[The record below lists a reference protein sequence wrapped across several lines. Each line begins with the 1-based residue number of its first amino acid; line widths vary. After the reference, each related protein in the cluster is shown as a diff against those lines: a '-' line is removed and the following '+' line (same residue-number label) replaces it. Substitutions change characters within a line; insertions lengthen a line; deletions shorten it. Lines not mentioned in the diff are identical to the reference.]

1 MPQSRTA
8 SIERK
13 TRETLVRVKLNLD
26 GEGTSETNTG
36 IGFLDHM
43 LDQLAFHGLM
53 DLAVSCEGDLHID
66 SHHTTEDIGIAF
78 GQALNE
84 ALGEKKG
91 IRRYGHAYIPM
102 DEALLRAV
110 LDCSGRPDFVFNG
123 EFGRYN
129 LGDLDTQMIPHFFKS
144 LAFNCGLTLHLSILF
159 GSNDHHKCEG
169 LFKAFARAFSDAVT
183 LDPRRMGVS
192 STKGTL

>member
-1 MPQSRTA
+1 MSQSRTA

-66 SHHTTEDIGIAF
+66 SHHTTEDIGIAL
-78 GQALNE
+78 GQALKE
-84 ALGEKKG
+84 ALGEK
-91 IRRYGHAYIPM
+91 R
-102 DEALLRAV
+102 
-110 LDCSGRPDFVFNG
+110 
-123 EFGRYN
+123 EFDVMAMPTSRWMKLCCGRY
-129 LGDLDTQMIPHFFKS
+129 LTVLEDLIS
-144 LAFNCGLTLHLSILF
+144 
-159 GSNDHHKCEG
+159 
-169 LFKAFARAFSDAVT
+169 
-183 LDPRRMGVS
+183 S
-192 STKGTL
+192 STENSEGTILETWIPR